1 MKTTNTKIQTPVK
14 LQAQNTRWH
23 RRGATC
29 CLAFGVWCLF
39 GSWLLLF
46 GVFSTHASDAPADE
60 RASFTVAPGFEVN
73 LFASET
79 NGVVKPIQCRW
90 DARGRLW
97 VIGSTVYPQLQ
108 PGEVPDDK
116 VIILEDTDHD
126 GVADKTTVFARGL
139 MIPTGIELDG
149 DARGCYLGEGTQ
161 LLHLRDTNGDDVADE
176 KTVVLRGFGTGDNHQ
191 NINSFRWSPGGEL
204 YFCQG
209 LHARARVETPFGI
222 VGLDEAGFWR
232 LRPRQLRLD
241 SFYGGPAEP
250 QNPWGVIFTDWG
262 QPLINAG
269 NNGGVSYPV
278 PEMIRGHSIG
288 ARDNIWV
295 NARGRK
301 TSGPDIVANSHWPAE
316 WQGALILGGYINNAV
331 WALKIEDDGAGFRV
345 SDLPPIITSTHTS
358 FRPIDA
364 KFGPDGALY
373 IADWYNPI
381 IGHYQASFRHPDRDK
396 AHGRIWRV
404 TAKDR
409 PLVKPPQLV
418 GAPLASVLEQLKS
431 SERWNVEQARRV
443 LASADAKAVTK
454 ALKTWVAKL
463 DPKDVRIEH
472 HLFEALAA
480 YEAQEVVEP
489 KLLKRLL
496 AAKDFNARTYA
507 AGVVAR
513 WADRIDQPLD
523 LLAPLVRDEHP
534 RVRLAAV
541 VAVANIPGVR
551 SVDLALQAV
560 DQAADKFTTFALRQ
574 AVFAQKAHWLP
585 ALTAGKL
592 DAARYPARL
601 EFLVKA
607 DGTPDT
613 LKALRQLVAS
623 TPAANANREALLLT
637 LAEVGDATDFSLL
650 LRTNT
655 FHTVAGYDVKQHARV
670 LTRIAD
676 SVRVRKAAP
685 PADVDEGMAGLAM
698 VQNREV
704 QIAVLQLVAHWKV
717 NRSAVL
723 PLVVAFCTVDD
734 DELRNTAA
742 WCLAAVKGAAASTNL
757 SALASPS
764 RIVGEQLSAAIG
776 FAQFDTARA
785 AEIGARLLTGN
796 LSEARIK
803 MLFTALLQ
811 RRDGPAALTKALAVK
826 KPARDTARLALR
838 HLQAIGRQDKE
849 LIALLTEAA
858 ALGGEPLHATPEL
871 VKQLVAES
879 RGQGDAKRG
888 AELFRRTDLNCVT
901 CHAIG
906 GQGGNIG
913 PALDTIGT
921 GQPLD
926 FIIGAVLE
934 PNREVKESYEA
945 IEVTTKDGESY
956 QGYRLRSDAREL
968 VMRDVAL
975 NKEVRLRRDQITE
988 QRDRGSL
995 MPPGLVDHLTREELR
1010 DLFQF
1015 LASLGKARR

>member
-1 MKTTNTKIQTPVK
+1 M
-14 LQAQNTRWH
+14 A
-23 RRGATC
+23 
-29 CLAFGVWCLF
+29 
-39 GSWLLLF
+39 GS
-46 GVFSTHASDAPADE
+46 
-60 RASFTVAPGFEVN
+60 
-73 LFASET
+73 
-79 NGVVKPIQCRW
+79 K
-90 DARGRLW
+90 
-97 VIGSTVYPQLQ
+97 VYPQLK
-108 PGEVPDDK
+108 PGEEPNDQ

-126 GVADKTTVFARGL
+126 GRADKSTVFADGL
-139 MIPTGIELDG
+139 MIPTGLEI
-149 DARGCYLGEGTQ
+149 APGEGNACYVAEGTKIW
-161 LLHLRDTNGDDVADE
+161 LMTDTNGAGRADRRE
-176 KTVVLRGFGTGDNHQ
+176 VVLRGFGTGDNHQ
-191 NINSFRWSPGGEL
+191 NINSFRWSPAGDL
-204 YFCQG
+204 MFCQG
-209 LHARARVETPFGI
+209 LHAFSRVETPWG
-222 VGLDEAGFWR
+222 VSTLDQAGLWR
-232 LRPRQLRLD
+232 YNPREQRLD
-241 SFYGGPAEP
+241 GFYGGPGSPA
-250 QNPWGVIFTDWG
+250 NPWGWVYTRWG
-262 QPLINAG
+262 QPFVVAG
-269 NNGGVSYPV
+269 NSGGIHFPS
-278 PEMIRGHSIG
+278 PELIRGWQGGRRESI
-288 ARDNIWV
+288 WTKLS
-295 NARGRK
+295 GRK
-301 TSGPDIVANSHWPAE
+301 TTGPEIIESAHFPDE
-316 WQGALILGGYINNAV
+316 WQGLMFTCGFINNSV
-331 WALKIEDDGAGFRV
+331 WTLQVEQNGSGFKV
-345 SDLPPIITSTHTS
+345 SDHPKLPPIIQSRHGS
-358 FRPIDA
+358 FRPVDV
-364 KFGPDGALY
+364 KLGPDGALY
-373 IADWYNPI
+373 VADWYNPI

-513 WADRIDQPLD
+513 WADRLDNSLD

-613 LKALRQLVAS
+613 LKALQQLVAS

-811 RRDGPAALTKALAVK
+811 RRDGPAALTKALAVQ
-826 KPARDTARLALR
+826 KPARDSSRLALR

-849 LIALLTEAA
+849 LIAVLTEAA
-858 ALGGEPLHATPEL
+858 ALGGEPLHATPDF